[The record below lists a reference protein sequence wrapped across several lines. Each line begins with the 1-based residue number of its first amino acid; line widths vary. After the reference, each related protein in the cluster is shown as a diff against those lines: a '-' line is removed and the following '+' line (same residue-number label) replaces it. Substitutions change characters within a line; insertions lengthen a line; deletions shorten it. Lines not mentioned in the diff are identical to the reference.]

1 MTTESITGGIAEG
14 IELRGRKAEQS
25 DRTRSGLVRIA
36 RQLFAERGYA
46 GTSTEEVVQ
55 QAGVTRGAL
64 YHHFRDKNDLFEA
77 VFLEIQDEARDRIR
91 SAGSVPTEPWDRF
104 RAGFDEYLNHS
115 MDPTIQRIALIDA
128 PAVLGWERWRELD
141 YTLDL
146 LQAALAS
153 LQESGDISAAVPT
166 DELAHLLRGV
176 ANEASQMIASASDA
190 PAERR
195 RVGEAL
201 IEVLEGLRVRR

>member
-1 MTTESITGGIAEG
+1 MAMTSEG
-14 IELRGRKAEQS
+14 VDIRNRKSEQS
-25 DRTRSGLVRIA
+25 DRTRAELIRVA
-36 RQLFAERGYA
+36 RSLFAARGYA

-77 VFLEIQDEARDRIR
+77 VFAEIQDEARARIR
-91 SAGSVPTEPWDRF
+91 DAAESRVAPWERF

-115 MDPTIQRIALIDA
+115 MDPSIQRIALIDA
-128 PAVLGWERWRELD
+128 PAVLGWERWRETD
-141 YTLDL
+141 YALSL
-146 LQAALAS
+146 LQNALRG
-153 LQESGDISAAVPT
+153 LQESGDIPPQLPT

-176 ANEASQMIASASDA
+176 ANEASQLIASAADA
-190 PAERR
+190 PAERL

-201 IEVLEGLRVRR
+201 GAILEGLRVS

>member
-1 MTTESITGGIAEG
+1 MAMTSEG
-14 IELRGRKAEQS
+14 VDTRSRKSEQS
-25 DRTRSGLVRIA
+25 DRTRATLVRVA
-36 RQLFAERGYA
+36 RALFADRGYA
-46 GTSTEEVVQ
+46 ATSTEEVVH

-64 YHHFRDKNDLFEA
+64 YHHFRDKYDLFEA
-77 VFLEIQDEARDRIR
+77 VFLEIQDEARARIR
-91 SAGSVPTEPWDRF
+91 GAAGLHTTPWEAF

-146 LQAALAS
+146 LQSALRGLRENGAIAP
-153 LQESGDISAAVPT
+153 QAPT

-176 ANEASQMIASASDA
+176 ANEASQMIASSADA
-190 PAERR
+190 PGERR

-201 IEVLEGLRVRR
+201 AAILEGLRVR

>member
-1 MTTESITGGIAEG
+1 MTSQGVDI
-14 IELRGRKAEQS
+14 RNRKSEQS
-25 DRTRSGLVRIA
+25 DRTRASLVRVA
-36 RQLFAERGYA
+36 RALFAERGYA

-77 VFLEIQDEARDRIR
+77 VFTEIQDEARARIR
-91 SAGSVPTEPWDRF
+91 VAAEAGTTPWQRF

-141 YTLDL
+141 YSLDL
-146 LQAALAS
+146 LQNALRN
-153 LQESGDISAAVPT
+153 LQDAGAIAPQHPT

-176 ANEASQMIASASDA
+176 ANEAAQMIASSSDA

-195 RVGEAL
+195 RVGDAL
-201 IEVLEGLRVRR
+201 AAILEGLRVS